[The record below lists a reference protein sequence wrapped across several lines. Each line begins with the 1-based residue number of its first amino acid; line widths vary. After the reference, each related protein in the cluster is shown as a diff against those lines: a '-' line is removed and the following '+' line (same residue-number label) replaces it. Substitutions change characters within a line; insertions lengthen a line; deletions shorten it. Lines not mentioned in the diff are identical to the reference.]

1 MAAWNVGRKASQF
14 TNENN
19 IMYYYY
25 LQQII
30 LETKKVRIEKI

>member
-19 IMYYYY
+19 IMYYY

-30 LETKKVRIEKI
+30 LETKRVCIEKM